1 MQPPPSA
8 ALSASDCAAF
18 GASADALQQLR
29 QMHTP
34 VGRTRRRVVQFGRGF
49 QQEDQIK
56 QFVHKHTLL
65 KFALMCRK
73 LNIDPLHAHSVHI
86 ILLLFGKVRQKR
98 ELVEAYCAQHDI
110 DDIIID
116 WDAIHDGS
124 GAYELSATLER
135 EAETLTAYGEQL
147 EVDKLFYATS
157 DWQTIINYL
166 KPQINEDDPKDA
178 SHDRNVQ
185 RMQAA
190 LVKAGLNE
198 QLPVTTALTLRALL
212 FIMPGTLAASKMLER
227 LFAQPLETPDTHGTI
242 PKATPPTLRDLE
254 FRCLRALADY
264 NDTAVDESAV
274 TETTL
279 LVMSQLHRAPI
290 FDTDMRTVLQ
300 TEDAALTGPP
310 PASSARVRLRDA
322 VRTASTHNNA
332 TQGFQHWLAQQRFV
346 ITMSKHLQLL
356 LYFIHVQVDPVP
368 AHTYS
373 RHLTADVLARVSPVP
388 IQQIDVD
395 AVLRVIRSMR
405 VCTAAIPELITFR
418 STCLLGINSTRR
430 MTITLPQVLQ
440 LYVAAFQHETIR
452 QRCWCGVV
460 DIWNHTIADATKRFR
475 EQHTFQVAHVI
486 DTVVKCQLAQDTEA
500 H

>member
-1 MQPPPSA
+1 MHPPSSTA
-8 ALSASDCAAF
+8 QSASDCVAF

-34 VGRTRRRVVQFGRGF
+34 VGRTRRRVVHFGRGF

-110 DDIIID
+110 NDIIID

-147 EVDKLFYATS
+147 EINKLFYATS
-157 DWQTIINYL
+157 DWQTIMNYL
-166 KPQINEDDPKDA
+166 KPHINEDDPKDA
-178 SHDRNVQ
+178 CHDRNVQ

-198 QLPVTTALTLRALL
+198 QLPVTAALTLRTLL
-212 FIMPGTLAASKMLER
+212 FIMPGTLAATKMLER
-227 LFAQPLETPDTHGTI
+227 LFAQPPETPDAHGKPHPI
-242 PKATPPTLRDLE
+242 VRDLE

-264 NDTAVDESAV
+264 NDTAVDESGAS
-274 TETTL
+274 ETTL

-310 PASSARVRLRDA
+310 PMYSARVRLRDA
-322 VRTASTHNNA
+322 VRTVSAHNSA

-368 AHTYS
+368 AETYS
-373 RHLTADVLARVSPVP
+373 RHLTADVLARISPIP
-388 IQQIDVD
+388 IQQIDAN
-395 AVLRVIRSMR
+395 AVLRVIRSIR
-405 VCTAAIPELITFR
+405 VCTGAIPDLITFR
-418 STCLLGINSTRR
+418 STCLLGINGTRR

-460 DIWNHTIADATKRFR
+460 DTWNHTIADSTKRFR
-475 EQHTFQVAHVI
+475 EQHKFQATHVI
-486 DTVVKCQLAQDTEA
+486 DTIIKCQLTQDNET
-500 H
+500 